1 MTMNSKAFDTEFRLC
16 DSGSEPTIRRMIQ
29 HYYTSNGIDL
39 GPAKELADRVVDAAL
54 LVSE

>member
-1 MTMNSKAFDTEFRLC
+1 MMNSKAFDTEFRLC